1 MTEPEIEQFLAE
13 TRLGMFT
20 TLRKDGSPVTV
31 PVWFEWD
38 GSVVRVFVSAD
49 SAKVRR
55 ITRDPRATLLA
66 ANHISEPEA
75 WVAFD
80 GTVTISD
87 SVVFEL
93 AERMAHR
100 YWDIEQQERRATVD
114 SWREAAPNLRVLSM
128 SPARIRSYKD

>member
-1 MTEPEIEQFLAE
+1 
-13 TRLGMFT
+13 
-20 TLRKDGSPVTV
+20 
-31 PVWFEWD
+31 
-38 GSVVRVFVSAD
+38 
-49 SAKVRR
+49 
-55 ITRDPRATLLA
+55 LA
-66 ANHISEPEA
+66 ANNISEPEA